1 MSARVV
7 GLLAVLVLLLATSG
21 CGGDDAPPKR
31 QTTSDQPVKTLA
43 AGTCWGGE
51 QLPEALGDQDFEA
64 WVEKYA
70 GGDSVKGDSM
80 RDDAAFAK
88 EIDCTEPHSLELYD
102 VVEVS
107 PTLTAQVKEY
117 ADLLDQKSELYR
129 KIRDQVNDR
138 CMAGTAYGQAQRKAG
153 GLPVQLGPSLNVD
166 GGLRLAWDPF
176 PADLWAK
183 GQHKFVCTFEQ
194 DQPGTLRV
202 ADLAT
207 SKVPMTARVC
217 LNTPAKY
224 VSCSGKH
231 QAEDIAE
238 MILNTAIE
246 KGQVNA
252 RKAVRKGAN
261 GPYIALSDPEYAR
274 LDKVCQTLLESVSR
288 GKGKVEAQVYPG
300 ATSQWPTD
308 RGVYLAS
315 CFAVE
320 PVSEPLP
327 FLPGGSVFNRP

>member
-7 GLLAVLVLLLATSG
+7 GLLAVVMLLLTTSG
-21 CGGDDAPPKR
+21 CGGDDMAPKR
-31 QTTSDQPVKTLA
+31 RSTADAPVRTLT
-43 AGTCWGGE
+43 AGTCWGAE
-51 QLPEALGDQDFEA
+51 QLPEALGAEGFDA

-70 GGDSVKGDSM
+70 GGDSARGDSM

-88 EIDCTEPHSLELYD
+88 EIGCAEPHSLELYD
-102 VVEVS
+102 VVEVA
-107 PTLTAQVKEY
+107 PALTDQVRDY
-117 ADLLDQKSELYR
+117 ADLLDQKSQLYR
-129 KIRDQVNDR
+129 RIRDQVNDR
-138 CMAGTAYGQAQRKAG
+138 CMADTPYGQAQRKAG

-166 GGLRLAWDPF
+166 SGLRLAWDPF

-202 ADLAT
+202 ADLT
-207 SKVPMTARVC
+207 TRKVPITARVC

-224 VSCSGKH
+224 VSCSGRH

-246 KGQVNA
+246 KGQINA
-252 RKAVRKGAN
+252 KRAVRKGTSGA
-261 GPYIALSDPEYAR
+261 YIALSEPEYAK
-274 LDKVCQTLLESVSR
+274 LDRICQTLLESVSR
-288 GKGKVEAQVYPG
+288 GTARIKAQVYPG
-300 ATSQWPTD
+300 AASQWPTD
-308 RGVYLAS
+308 KGVYLAS

-327 FLPGGSVFNRP
+327 FLPGGTVYNRS